1 MTKRVKGLTLIE
13 LVVTL
18 GLATILSLIAL
29 PHLQEFIAKQKV
41 SADLLKL
48 KSTIETARN
57 QAISKKQ
64 SILICGTK
72 AEVKQNLNEKLDCIS
87 DWSQVMVMKNEDAVA
102 KEVLHFQQ
110 LEESYQ
116 LVKWSAFQRKPY
128 LELTPYGF
136 TNHQNGTLYLCHKT
150 YPNLHRAVTISK
162 TGRVTINHDSANL
175 NTKCDSWE
183 S

>member
-1 MTKRVKGLTLIE
+1 MIKRVKGLTLIE

-18 GLATILSLIAL
+18 GLATTLSLIAL
-29 PHLQEFIAKQKV
+29 PYMQEFIAKQKV

-57 QAISKKQ
+57 QAISNKQ

-72 AEVKQNLNEKLDCIS
+72 AEIKLSSNDRLDCIS
-87 DWSQVMVMKNEDAVA
+87 DWSRVMVIKAEGTTSQ
-102 KEVLHFQQ
+102 EVLHFHR
-110 LEESYQ
+110 LDEHYQ

-136 TNHQNGTLYLCHKT
+136 TNHQNGTLYLCHET
-150 YPNLHRAVTISK
+150 YTNLHRAISISK
-162 TGRVTINHDSANL
+162 TGRVTISHDSASL

>member
-18 GLATILSLIAL
+18 GLATTLSLIAL
-29 PHLQEFIAKQKV
+29 PHMQKFIAKQKV
-41 SADLLKL
+41 SADMLKL

-64 SILICGTK
+64 RILICGTREEIK
-72 AEVKQNLNEKLDCIS
+72 PNTNDALDCIS
-87 DWSQVMVMKNEDAVA
+87 DWSRVMVIKAQGTTSQ
-102 KEVLHFQQ
+102 EVLHFQR
-110 LEESYQ
+110 LDEDYQ

-128 LELTPYGF
+128 LELAPNGF
-136 TNHQNGTLYLCHKT
+136 TNHQNGTLYLCHRT
-150 YPNLHRAVTISK
+150 YTNLHRAVAISK
-162 TGRVTINHDSANL
+162 TGRVTISHDSANL

>member
-1 MTKRVKGLTLIE
+1 MTKRVNGLTLIE
-13 LVVTL
+13 LIVTL
-18 GLATILSLIAL
+18 GLATTLSLIAL
-29 PHLQEFIAKQKV
+29 PHMKEFIAKQKV

-57 QAISKKQ
+57 QAISNKE
-64 SILICGTK
+64 SILICGTR
-72 AEVKQNLNEKLDCIS
+72 AEKLSSNDTLDCIS
-87 DWSQVMVMKNEDAVA
+87 DWSRVMVIKAQGTTSP
-102 KEVLHFQQ
+102 EVLHFHR
-110 LEESYQ
+110 LDEHYQ

-150 YPNLHRAVTISK
+150 YPNLHRTVSISK
-162 TGRVTINHDSANL
+162 TGRVTISHDSANL
-175 NTKCDSWE
+175 NTKCDSKE

>member
-18 GLATILSLIAL
+18 GLATTLSLIAL
-29 PHLQEFIAKQKV
+29 PHMQKFIAKQKV
-41 SADLLKL
+41 SADMLKL

-64 SILICGTK
+64 RILICGTR
-72 AEVKQNLNEKLDCIS
+72 AEKLSSNDTLDCIS
-87 DWSQVMVMKNEDAVA
+87 DWSRVMVIKAQGTTSQ
-102 KEVLHFQQ
+102 EVLHFHR
-110 LEESYQ
+110 LDEDYQ

-136 TNHQNGTLYLCHKT
+136 TNHQNGTLYLCHRT
-150 YPNLHRAVTISK
+150 YTNLHRAVAVSK
-162 TGRVTINHDSANL
+162 TGRVTISHDSANL